1 MALSQ
6 TDLDTLDTAIATG
19 TLEVQ
24 LAGRRVRYQSTE
36 QLIKARAHVAAVL
49 AQAGA
54 DAVGTAKRVSSY
66 RFTFTTA
73 RGD

>member
-6 TDLDTLDTAIATG
+6 TDLDNLDKAIATG
-19 TLEVQ
+19 MLEAEI
-24 LAGRRVRYQSTE
+24 AGKRIRYQSAE

-66 RFTFTTA
+66 RYAFTTA